1 MNRFAYILI
10 VVSLLIGFAIGFV
23 FANSANRK
31 ETERLRTE
39 LSRKQT
45 HTPENA
51 NAGEPEPQQQQAQIT
66 FDEIKSAVERADANP
81 RDIFLQ
87 RNLGQ
92 SLYLYSAETKTAILL
107 PDAVRLL
114 ERAHRSEPSNFD
126 TLVLLGNSYFELARA
141 TDARVFSDARTAYE
155 KALRLRSDD
164 VQLRSD
170 LGLTY
175 YNGAP
180 SNPRR
185 AMVEYEK
192 ALVINPR
199 HEQSLQNMT
208 QALIK
213 VGDLEKARQR
223 LAEMQSI
230 NPNNPVLSDLQAQLA
245 LTTSGANGEKSQ

>member
-10 VVSLLIGFAIGFV
+10 VVSLLIGFTVGFV
-23 FANSANRK
+23 FANSVNRK
-31 ETERLRTE
+31 ETERLRSE

-45 HTPENA
+45 RTPESA
-51 NAGEPEPQQQQAQIT
+51 DAVEPETQQQQAQIT
-66 FDEIKSAVERADANP
+66 VDEIKRAVERADANP

-92 SLYLYSAETKTAILL
+92 SLYLYSAETKTANLL

-114 ERAHRSEPSNFD
+114 ERAHRGEPSNFD

-141 TDARVFSDARTAYE
+141 TDAKLFGDARTAYE
-155 KALRLRSDD
+155 KALRMRSGD

-185 AMVEYEK
+185 AIVEYEK
-192 ALVINPR
+192 ALTTNPR
-199 HEQSLQNMT
+199 HEQTLQNMT

-213 VGDLEKARQR
+213 VGELDKARQM
-223 LAEMQSI
+223 LAEMQNI
-230 NPNNPVLSDLQAQLA
+230 NPNNPVLSDLQAQLVI
-245 LTTSGANGEKSQ
+245 TTSGANEEKSQ